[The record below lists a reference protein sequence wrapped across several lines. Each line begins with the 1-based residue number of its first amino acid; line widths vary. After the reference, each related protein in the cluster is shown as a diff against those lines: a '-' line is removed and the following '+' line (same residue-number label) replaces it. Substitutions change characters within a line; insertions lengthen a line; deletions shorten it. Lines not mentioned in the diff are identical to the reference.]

1 MKRLFCRFFYC
12 VALATLLAA
21 SPAHAAAPLL
31 IGATVSGMGVST
43 GPSGILATTTDLL
56 TTAEY
61 TILCIDTAIVEAASQ
76 IVTALKG
83 QTEAMKVMS
92 RGMLETIVEA
102 MKQKSMA
109 ELKTDLE
116 RQVSTNAQ
124 AENSCHARDGAA
136 AYTIGRKA
144 EGGYR
149 QAIHLKNAE
158 MADGKLDTDL
168 DVILANFEKMQILAD
183 ESVSGELMFPA
194 NGLVPD
200 EDIKKANELI
210 RQNINPHPT
219 PQLEDA
225 MASTPA
231 AKDAAFSQQVKQ
243 SRLAVAE
250 DTLNAISAAHSP
262 LLDAGDVLLALKLSI
277 GAGTTDVPQND
288 VGRTSIMSY
297 LDVWSQSRFGSPN
310 WYQGLFQAVDP
321 IKLEREMAFMQAMQV
336 EISRRSLE
344 FQMRNAHML
353 ASILGIMVEKTH
365 NPVVLGTLE
374 PARVEENAKL
384 KE

>member
-1 MKRLFCRFFYC
+1 MKRILCRFFC
-12 VALATLLAA
+12 CAAFATILAA
-21 SPAHAAAPLL
+21 PPAYASPLL
-31 IGATVSGMGVST
+31 MGATVSGKGVST
-43 GPSGILATTTDLL
+43 SPGGILATTTDLL
-56 TTAEY
+56 ATAEY
-61 TILCIDTAIVEAASQ
+61 TILCIDTAIVEAATQ

-92 RGMLETIVEA
+92 KGMLEALLEA
-102 MKQKSMA
+102 MKQMSLA

-149 QAIHLKNAE
+149 QAVHLKHAE
-158 MADGKLDTDL
+158 MADGKLDTDI
-168 DVILANFEKMQILAD
+168 DVILANFGKMQILGD
-183 ESVSGELMFPA
+183 EPVSGELMFPS

-200 EDIKKANELI
+200 ENIKKANELI

-225 MASTPA
+225 TDSTPA
-231 AKDAAFSQQVKQ
+231 AKDAVFSQQVKQ

-262 LLDAGDVLLALKLSI
+262 LLDAGDVLMALQLSI
-277 GAGTTDVPQND
+277 GAGATDVPQND
-288 VGRTSIMSY
+288 AGRTSIMSY

-310 WYQGLFQAVDP
+310 WYQGLFQAVNP

-336 EISRRSLE
+336 EISRRNLE

-353 ASILGIMVEKTH
+353 ATILGIMVERNH
-365 NPVVLGTLE
+365 NPVVLSTLA
-374 PARVEENAKL
+374 PARAEEKAKPA
-384 KE
+384 E